1 MRIRT
6 AWCPGLPPCVRVFRQ
21 IGRGT
26 LRIAHSTNLHLI
38 AAGRGRQGPAW
49 WCGGCQAHGPLW
61 PNSVAICRFRQ
72 IWAKLYTAAG
82 YNGRS
87 KPGGIGLSTI
97 LEAYLENEVALKR
110 YLRRFIRSR
119 EAADDLAQEAFLR
132 AFAAESARLIEA
144 PKAFLFKVAKNLALN
159 ELARQS
165 SVAIEPLGDFEG
177 QEVLEDSSQ
186 AAVDDVVDSRE
197 RIRLLARAI
206 AALPPQCAKV
216 FILRKMQGISQKEIA
231 VRLNISVR
239 TVENHVALG
248 LSRCRAYMRA
258 HGGTVDDGSGDTR
271 MPERISTAFVKAKKA
286 E

>member
-1 MRIRT
+1 MAWRQEGRTWLFLAMRIR
-6 AWCPGLPPCVRVFRQ
+6 C
-21 IGRGT
+21 
-26 LRIAHSTNLHLI
+26 
-38 AAGRGRQGPAW
+38 AGRKWG
-49 WCGGCQAHGPLW
+49 
-61 PNSVAICRFRQ
+61 
-72 IWAKLYTAAG
+72 TA
-82 YNGRS
+82 
-87 KPGGIGLSTI
+87 LSTI

-119 EAADDLAQEAFLR
+119 EGADDLAQEAFVR
-132 AFAAESARLIEA
+132 AFAAESGRVIES

-165 SVAIEPLGDFEG
+165 SAAFAPLGDLEG

-186 AAVDDVVDSRE
+186 VAADDVVDSRE

-216 FILRKMQGISQKEIA
+216 FLLRKMQGLSQKEIA

-239 TVENHVALG
+239 TVENHVAAG

-258 HGGTVDDGSGDTR
+258 HDGTAGTAT
-271 MPERISTAFVKAKKA
+271 PERVSTPFIKKA

>member
-1 MRIRT
+1 M
-6 AWCPGLPPCVRVFRQ
+6 
-21 IGRGT
+21 
-26 LRIAHSTNLHLI
+26 
-38 AAGRGRQGPAW
+38 
-49 WCGGCQAHGPLW
+49 
-61 PNSVAICRFRQ
+61 
-72 IWAKLYTAAG
+72 
-82 YNGRS
+82 
-87 KPGGIGLSTI
+87 STI
-97 LEAYLENEVALKR
+97 LETYLENEVALKR

-119 EAADDLAQEAFLR
+119 EAADDLAQEAFVR
-132 AFAAESARLIEA
+132 AFAAESGRVIEA

-165 SVAIEPLGDFEG
+165 SMAIEPLGDFEG
-177 QEVLEDSSQ
+177 QEVLEDSNQ
-186 AAVDDVVDSRE
+186 AAIDDVVDSRE

-216 FILRKMQGISQKEIA
+216 FVLRKMRGLSQKEIA

-258 HGGTVDDGSGDTR
+258 HGGAVGESGGNSR
-271 MPERISTAFVKAKKA
+271 MPEPVPTAFAKAKKA

>member
-1 MRIRT
+1 ME
-6 AWCPGLPPCVRVFRQ
+6 
-21 IGRGT
+21 
-26 LRIAHSTNLHLI
+26 
-38 AAGRGRQGPAW
+38 
-49 WCGGCQAHGPLW
+49 
-61 PNSVAICRFRQ
+61 
-72 IWAKLYTAAG
+72 
-82 YNGRS
+82 
-87 KPGGIGLSTI
+87 LSGI
-97 LEAYLENEVALKR
+97 LEAYLENELALKR

-132 AFAAESARLIEA
+132 AFAAESRRAIDQ

-186 AAVDDVVDSRE
+186 ASGEDVVHNRE

-216 FILRKMQGISQKEIA
+216 FVLRKMRGLSQKEIA
-231 VRLNISVR
+231 ARLNISVR

-258 HGGTVDDGSGDTR
+258 HGGAEEGGGKS
-271 MPERISTAFVKAKKA
+271 PERLPTAFVKAQKA

>member
-1 MRIRT
+1 
-6 AWCPGLPPCVRVFRQ
+6 
-21 IGRGT
+21 
-26 LRIAHSTNLHLI
+26 
-38 AAGRGRQGPAW
+38 
-49 WCGGCQAHGPLW
+49 
-61 PNSVAICRFRQ
+61 
-72 IWAKLYTAAG
+72 
-82 YNGRS
+82 
-87 KPGGIGLSTI
+87 LSTI
-97 LEAYLENEVALKR
+97 LETYLENEVALKR
-110 YLRRFIRSR
+110 YLRRFVRPR

-132 AFAAESARLIEA
+132 AFAAEASQKIET

-165 SVAIEPLGDFEG
+165 VAATEPLGDFEG

-186 AAVDDVVDSRE
+186 AAVEDVVDSRE

-216 FILRKMQGISQKEIA
+216 FILRKMQGLSQKEIA
-231 VRLNISVR
+231 ARLNISVR

-258 HGGTVDDGSGDTR
+258 HGGAGGEGAAS
-271 MPERISTAFVKAKKA
+271 ERAPTAFAKAKKA

>member
-1 MRIRT
+1 MP
-6 AWCPGLPPCVRVFRQ
+6 PG
-21 IGRGT
+21 
-26 LRIAHSTNLHLI
+26 S
-38 AAGRGRQGPAW
+38 AAGPHAPIYRVKPQPSPAARRRLSLSPDLRYAAAKW
-49 WCGGCQAHGPLW
+49 RVEGG
-61 PNSVAICRFRQ
+61 V
-72 IWAKLYTAAG
+72 
-82 YNGRS
+82 
-87 KPGGIGLSTI
+87 GLSTI

-132 AFAAESARLIEA
+132 AFAAESQRVIET
-144 PKAFLFKVAKNLALN
+144 PKAFLFKISKNLALN

-165 SVAIEPLGDFEG
+165 AMAIEPLGDSES
-177 QEVLEDSSQ
+177 QEVLEDGNQ

-216 FILRKMQGISQKEIA
+216 FILRKMQGMSQKEIA

-239 TVENHVALG
+239 TVENHVAVG

-258 HGGTVDDGSGDTR
+258 HGAEEGGGNSPT
-271 MPERISTAFVKAKKA
+271 PERVPTAFVKAKKA

>member
-1 MRIRT
+1 
-6 AWCPGLPPCVRVFRQ
+6 
-21 IGRGT
+21 
-26 LRIAHSTNLHLI
+26 
-38 AAGRGRQGPAW
+38 
-49 WCGGCQAHGPLW
+49 
-61 PNSVAICRFRQ
+61 
-72 IWAKLYTAAG
+72 
-82 YNGRS
+82 
-87 KPGGIGLSTI
+87 LSAI

-132 AFAAESARLIEA
+132 AFAAESRRVIEA
-144 PKAFLFKVAKNLALN
+144 PKAFLFKVARNLALN

-165 SVAIEPLGDFEG
+165 SMAIEPLGDFEG

-216 FILRKMQGISQKEIA
+216 FILRKMRGLSQKEIA
-231 VRLNISVR
+231 ARLNISVR
-239 TVENHVALG
+239 TVENHVAVG

-258 HGGTVDDGSGDTR
+258 NGGALEEGSGNSR
-271 MPERISTAFVKAKKA
+271 MPEQIPTAFIKAKKGRVA
-286 E
+286 PC

>member
-1 MRIRT
+1 M
-6 AWCPGLPPCVRVFRQ
+6 L
-21 IGRGT
+21 
-26 LRIAHSTNLHLI
+26 
-38 AAGRGRQGPAW
+38 
-49 WCGGCQAHGPLW
+49 
-61 PNSVAICRFRQ
+61 
-72 IWAKLYTAAG
+72 
-82 YNGRS
+82 
-87 KPGGIGLSTI
+87 TI

-110 YLRRFIRSR
+110 YLRRFFRSR

-132 AFAAESARLIEA
+132 AFAAESGRTIQV

-165 SVAIEPLGDFEG
+165 SMAIEPLGDFEG

-186 AAVDDVVDSRE
+186 VAADDVVDSRE
-197 RIRLLARAI
+197 RIRLVARAI

-216 FILRKMQGISQKEIA
+216 FILRKMQGMSQKEIA

-248 LSRCRAYMRA
+248 LSRCRTYMQT
-258 HGGTVDDGSGDTR
+258 HGGMAGEGSGNSR
-271 MPERISTAFVKAKKA
+271 VPERVPTAFIKAKKV